1 MSKPPVINCHTHIFT
16 AEHVP
21 PLLAKTYVPWP
32 FYYLIH
38 LRPIVAFFRWW
49 NNGPATARYSVWNK
63 RRQKVKTAF
72 FALLDRIYP
81 LTIPLGYYVFFFVF
95 FLLYQLLLPIFPPE
109 ESFLSRWVNKA
120 YQFTDRF
127 FPDIPGIWLKVLIIA
142 VTLLYFATIRN
153 FILFFAKMLWKGLK
167 QIPGPQTTDVLK
179 RYLNI
184 GRYAFHKRQKTI
196 LSKLKDQYPKGT
208 HFIVLPMDMEYM
220 NAGPIPTRYRDQM
233 KELVNIKNM
242 PTNKGLI
249 HPFVFADPRRMVAVK
264 EEKNY
269 REGDKPYFT
278 WSLKEG
284 KVILGDCFI
293 REFIEEHRFSG
304 IKIYPA
310 LGYYA
315 FDEKLLP
322 LWKYCAENNI
332 PVLTHCIRG
341 TIFYRGVKKQ
351 DWNEH
356 PVFMQAMEKIGTDN
370 NDDHDGLKND
380 EDLEREQEK
389 ETRYINLVL
398 PQSKNVDFSYNFTH
412 PLNYLCILAEPLL
425 RKVIANAKKKLP
437 KLKTEEEKKHTND
450 LIELFGYTSD
460 EAPLQRDLK
469 NLKICFG
476 HFGGEDEWKRYFEKD
491 RYNYSSQL
499 TKNPKSGINFLTTV
513 DGEPSPGKLEQL
525 WKYTDWYSIICSMML
540 QYPNVYADISYILH
554 GDADILPLLKSTLH
568 NQGLKEKVL
577 YGTDFFVVRNHKSD
591 KNMYAD
597 MSAGLDEDQFDQI
610 ARMNP
615 VKYLSSSVTVF
626 PETWGI

>member
-38 LRPIVAFFRWW
+38 LKPIVAFFRWW
-49 NNGPATARYSVWNK
+49 NKGPAAAKHTPGYK
-63 RRQKVKTAF
+63 RRQKIKTAF

-95 FLLYQLLLPIFPPE
+95 FMLYELLVPIFPPE
-109 ESFLSRWVNKA
+109 KSLISGWIEEAWK
-120 YQFTDRF
+120 FTDPI
-127 FPDIPGIWLKVLIIA
+127 FPDIASLWLKIPIIA
-142 VTLLYFATIRN
+142 IILLYFASIRN
-153 FILFFAKMLWKGLK
+153 FILFFARLLWKGLK
-167 QIPGPQTTDVLK
+167 KLPGPQFTDVLQ

-184 GRYAFHKRQKTI
+184 GRYAFHEQQKTI
-196 LSKLKDQYPKGT
+196 LSKLKDQYPEGT
-208 HFIVLPMDMEYM
+208 KFIVLPMDMEYM
-220 NAGPIPTRYRDQM
+220 NAGPITTRYRDQM
-233 KELVNIKNM
+233 QELVKVKAM
-242 PTNKGLI
+242 PTNKGLVY
-249 HPFVFADPRRMVAVK
+249 PFVFADPRRMVSVQ

-269 REGDKPYFT
+269 KNGDKPYFE
-278 WSLKEG
+278 WSMQNG

-310 LGYYA
+310 LGYYP

-322 LWKYCAENNI
+322 LWKYCADNDI

-351 DWNEH
+351 EWNEH
-356 PVFMQAMEKIGTDN
+356 PVFEQAMEKIEADQ
-370 NDDHDGLKND
+370 DD
-380 EDLEREQEK
+380 EEPEPEQK
-389 ETRYINLVL
+389 KPTRYVPLVL

-412 PLNYLCILAEPLL
+412 PLNYLCILAEPFL
-425 RKVIANAKKKLP
+425 RKVIAKATDKR
-437 KLKTEEEKKHTND
+437 
-450 LIELFGYTSD
+450 IAELFGYTD
-460 EAPLQRDLK
+460 ENLPLLRDLK

-491 RYNYSSQL
+491 RYSYSSQL
-499 TKNPKSGINFLTTV
+499 TKHPASGIDFLKTV
-513 DGEPSPGKLEQL
+513 KGEPSPGKPEQL

-554 GDADILPLLKSTLH
+554 GDAEIMPLLKSTLH
-568 NQGLKEKVL
+568 NEGLKQKVL

-597 MSAGLDEDQFDQI
+597 MTAGLDEEQFDQI
-610 ARMNP
+610 ARINP